1 MCVLSQVEHIPASG
15 GAGNLLGDGTEEDPE
30 LVALKASLLDGGGA
44 GSSTSHIAALV
55 ALTKTVDQARA
66 VMSFLDAITEMT
78 LRSTVSLTAA
88 RGRGKSAA
96 IGICLAGAIAYG
108 YSNVFVTAP
117 SPENLKSVFEFLILG
132 LVAAKFK
139 EHIDFEV
146 VKETRGEAGS
156 VVTRV
161 NIFREHRQT
170 VQYILPTD
178 HASLAQAELVA
189 IDEAAAI
196 PLPVVQKLQGPYLVF
211 MASTVNGYEGTG
223 RSLSLKLIQELRQQQ
238 HKAAAVAASGAGN
251 AVVGSKGKKGQR
263 KVHEERWRVAA
274 EAAASAQSSG
284 GARSLTELTLETPIR
299 YGLGDEVEKWL
310 NALLCL
316 DATAGSTRMVSAL
329 PAPRDCELYLVD
341 RDALFSYHSMAEGLL
356 QRIWSLYTSAHYKNT
371 PNDLQMLSD
380 APAHRLFVLLGP
392 RRSQSA
398 SDLPDILCVV
408 QIAFEGRIS
417 QQSVQAQ
424 MSRGNKASGD
434 MIPWTVSQQ
443 FNDSEFATLS
453 GARVVR
459 IATHPGQIT

>member
-1 MCVLSQVEHIPASG
+1 MDRNYPTCV
-15 GAGNLLGDGTEEDPE
+15 
-30 LVALKASLLDGGGA
+30 
-44 GSSTSHIAALV
+44 
-55 ALTKTVDQARA
+55 
-66 VMSFLDAITEMT
+66 
-78 LRSTVSLTAA
+78 
-88 RGRGKSAA
+88 
-96 IGICLAGAIAYG
+96 ICLVTDDIYIYVFVVAGAIAYG

-117 SPENLKSVFEFLILG
+117 SPENLKSVFEFLING
-132 LVAAKFK
+132 LVAVKFK

-146 VKETRGEAGS
+146 IRENRGEAGS
-156 VVTRV
+156 VVCRV

-178 HASLAQAELVA
+178 YAMLAQAELLA

-223 RSLSLKLIQELRQQQ
+223 RSLSLKLIQDLRQQQ
-238 HKAAAVAASGAGN
+238 HKAVAVAASGAAD
-251 AVVGSKGKKGQR
+251 AVAGSKGKKGQR

-274 EAAASAQSSG
+274 EAAASGVSSN
-284 GARSLTELTLETPIR
+284 ARSLTELTLETPIR
-299 YGLGDEVEKWL
+299 YGVGDEVEKWL

-316 DATAGSTRMVSAL
+316 DTSAGTTRLVCGL

-341 RDALFSYHSMAEGLL
+341 RDALFSYHTMAEGLL
-356 QRIWSLYTSAHYKNT
+356 QRIWALYTSAHYKNT

-392 RRSQSA
+392 RRNQKA
-398 SDLPDILCVV
+398 SELPDILCVV

-417 QQSVQAQ
+417 QQSIQAQ

-443 FNDSEFATLS
+443 FSDGEFASLS

-459 IATHPGQIT
+459 IATHPGRFHFRCY